1 MTKVRIGAA
10 LLLIIGALL
19 GYAVYASD
27 NIQGSYFNKFPF
39 QLGLDLNGGTHLTY
53 KADVSKVARTDI
65 NSAMTSLR
73 DVIERRVN
81 LFGVT
86 EPTVQVETGGALG
99 SQGADYRLAVEL
111 PGVTDVKQ
119 AVDLIGKTPTL
130 EFRLATEAYK
140 KATSTEN
147 LKLDEAFAPTGLD
160 GKYLQHAVVEI
171 DPTTHQP
178 TVGITFNTEGKDLFA
193 KITKENIG
201 NVLAIFLDGQPI
213 TTPVI
218 RSEITDGR
226 AQISGNFDTKS
237 AQELVRNLNY
247 GALPVP
253 IELLSTQSVGPTL
266 GAKVLHAGIFSG
278 MIAFIVIACFLLV
291 WYRLPGLVAIVA
303 LALYTILNLVI
314 FKLLHVTL
322 TAAGIA
328 GFILSIGM
336 AVDANILIFERTKEE
351 LKRGRNLH
359 DAIKEGFHRAWT
371 SIRDS
376 NSSSIITAAVLYYF
390 AASSVVKGFAL
401 IFGIG
406 VVTSMFTAITA
417 TRTLLLVLNLKDSKV
432 SRFLFSSGFSK

>member
-1 MTKVRIGAA
+1 MTKIRMGAA
-10 LLLIIGALL
+10 LLLIVGTFL
-19 GYAVYASD
+19 GYAIYASS
-27 NIQGSYFNKFPF
+27 NIQGSYFNRFPF

-53 KADVSKVARTDI
+53 KADVSKVASGDV
-65 NSAMTSLR
+65 NSAMQSLR

-86 EPTVQVETGGALG
+86 EPTVQVETGGALSG
-99 SQGADYRLAVEL
+99 NGIDYRLAVEL

-119 AVDLIGKTPTL
+119 AVELIGKTPSL
-130 EFRLATEAYK
+130 EFRIATEAYK
-140 KATSTEN
+140 NATSTDN
-147 LKLDEAFAPTGLD
+147 LKLEDAFTATGLD
-160 GKYLQHAVVEI
+160 GKYLQRAVVEL
-171 DPTTHQP
+171 DPTTRQP
-178 TVGITFNTEGKDLFA
+178 TVGITFNNEGKALFA

-201 NVLAIFLDGQPI
+201 QVLAIFLDGQPI

-218 RSEITDGR
+218 RSEITDGK
-226 AQISGNFDTKS
+226 AQISGNFDTKT

-266 GAKVLHAGIFSG
+266 GAKVLNAGIFSG
-278 MIAFIVIACFLLV
+278 LIAFIVISIFLII
-291 WYRLPGLVAIVA
+291 WYRLPGVVAVVA

-314 FKLLHVTL
+314 FKLVHVTL

-328 GFILSIGM
+328 AFILSIGM

-351 LKRGRNLH
+351 LKRGKNL
-359 DAIKEGFHRAWT
+359 DSAIREGFHRAWS

-376 NSSSIITAAVLYYF
+376 NSSSIITAVVLYYF
-390 AASSVVKGFAL
+390 ASSSVVKGFAL
-401 IFGIG
+401 VFGIG

-417 TRTLLLVLNLKDSKV
+417 TRTLLLALNMKDSKI
-432 SRFLFSSGFSK
+432 SRFLFSSGFLR